1 MYARYK
7 NVPYLSLHDMY
18 AVSQTSAQIVIPVPP
33 AYCTDPQ
40 GICYS
45 PEACDRKCRAYYGK
59 YSRGGR
65 CNTVVD
71 PQICVCFFVC
81 ADHHKAVSN
90 MNTCNDSI
98 GSCSAECNANCAA
111 KYSRSHGHG
120 VCDNSSGTNV
130 CRCQYDC

>member
-1 MYARYK
+1 MMFK
-7 NVPYLSLHDMY
+7 LFPTVTIFLMVIFCTP
-18 AVSQTSAQIVIPVPP
+18 VSKTQAQIGSPVPP

-40 GICYS
+40 GICFS

-81 ADHHKAVSN
+81 DHKPSK
-90 MNTCNDSI
+90 MNTCNASI
-98 GSCSAECNANCAA
+98 GACSAECNANCAA
-111 KYSRSHGHG
+111 KYSHSHVHG
-120 VCDNSSGTNV
+120 DCDNNSSGTNV